1 MTTKHLAKNLHH
13 VYFGRNWTGSKG
25 FKDAINTVSLEEASK
40 KTNGFNTIFALTYH
54 IHYYV
59 KGTMDVLKGG
69 TLDIRDKY
77 SFDYPTLKTE
87 MEWQAFKDNLWSE
100 AKEFIGLIEALDD
113 AILHSIFV
121 EEKYGSYYRNLLGII
136 EHTHYHLGQIVIIK
150 KMICLN

>member
-1 MTTKHLAKNLHH
+1 MTTKYLAKNLHH
-13 VYFGRNWTGSKG
+13 VYFGGNWTGSKG

-150 KMICLN
+150 KMICVN